1 MLEIG
6 PGTGN
11 ITAYLAFTGLAVM
24 SGISFYFVKTD
35 HLKNNHIFP
44 QYNFILIYMK
54 AFVLLNTE
62 LGMESK
68 IIEAL
73 NVVEEIT
80 NIHSLYGI
88 YDLIIELEAES
99 MDKIKEVVFNKV
111 RRLDNVK
118 STITLLTYGEPLLNE

>member
-1 MLEIG
+1 
-6 PGTGN
+6 
-11 ITAYLAFTGLAVM
+11 
-24 SGISFYFVKTD
+24 
-35 HLKNNHIFP
+35 
-44 QYNFILIYMK
+44 MK

-68 IIEAL
+68 IIEVL
-73 NVVEEIT
+73 NGVEEIT

-88 YDLIIELEAES
+88 YDLIIEMEADT

-118 STITLLTYGEPLLNE
+118 STITLLTYGEPLFNE

>member
-1 MLEIG
+1 
-6 PGTGN
+6 
-11 ITAYLAFTGLAVM
+11 
-24 SGISFYFVKTD
+24 
-35 HLKNNHIFP
+35 
-44 QYNFILIYMK
+44 MK
-54 AFVLLNTE
+54 AFVLLNSE

-73 NVVEEIT
+73 KGVEQIT

-88 YDLIIELEAES
+88 YDIIIEMEAET

-118 STITLLTYGEPLLNE
+118 STITLLTYGEPLYNE

>member
-1 MLEIG
+1 
-6 PGTGN
+6 
-11 ITAYLAFTGLAVM
+11 
-24 SGISFYFVKTD
+24 
-35 HLKNNHIFP
+35 
-44 QYNFILIYMK
+44 MK

-73 NVVEEIT
+73 NGVEEIT
-80 NIHSLYGI
+80 SIHSLYGI
-88 YDLIIELEAES
+88 YDLIIEMEADT

-118 STITLLTYGEPLLNE
+118 STITLLTYGEPLFNE

>member
-1 MLEIG
+1 
-6 PGTGN
+6 
-11 ITAYLAFTGLAVM
+11 
-24 SGISFYFVKTD
+24 
-35 HLKNNHIFP
+35 
-44 QYNFILIYMK
+44 MK

-68 IIEAL
+68 IVEAL
-73 NVVEEIT
+73 NGVEEIT

-88 YDLIIELEAES
+88 YDLIIEMEAET

>member
-1 MLEIG
+1 
-6 PGTGN
+6 
-11 ITAYLAFTGLAVM
+11 
-24 SGISFYFVKTD
+24 
-35 HLKNNHIFP
+35 
-44 QYNFILIYMK
+44 MK

-73 NVVEEIT
+73 NGVEEIT

-88 YDLIIELEAES
+88 YDLIIEMEADS